1 MKSSTR
7 SLLATAIG
15 AAASAALAATLLASS
30 ASAATKVPM
39 VGPGPYIPGLGAMML
54 GPIQGRHAK
63 LWFAGDAQNWDLA
76 AYELDELQESIEG
89 AGKFH
94 KGFKGK
100 PVAPM
105 IKSIMDEPFKAVD
118 KSIAEKNKADFVN
131 AYDKLSAAC
140 TQCHAATGFGYIRI
154 QRPTAPEFTDM
165 DFSGK

>member
-1 MKSSTR
+1 MKIRTR

-15 AAASAALAATLLASS
+15 TAVSAALATTLLTSPV
-30 ASAATKVPM
+30 AATAKTPM
-39 VGPGPYIPGLGAMML
+39 VGSVPYVPGLGAMML

-63 LWFAGDAQNWDLA
+63 LWFAGDAKNWDLA
-76 AYELDELQESIEG
+76 AYELDELQESLEG

-105 IKSIMDEPFKAVD
+105 IKSIMTEPYKLVD

-140 TQCHAATGFGYIRI
+140 TQCHEAAGFGYIVI
-154 QRPTAPEFTDM
+154 QRPSNPWFSDM
-165 DFSGK
+165 KFSK